1 MNIIYFSP
9 HPNLYLNIA
18 SGPGTHMREI
28 MSGFEAAGHRVTPV
42 IMGGLDAPEG
52 SSINPEKATR
62 KQALKQLIP
71 EILWQTAKDFKLLQ
85 FDTHAYHT
93 LLEQAKA
100 NRPDFIYERG
110 YYLMTA
116 GARVA
121 KKLSI
126 PLILEL
132 NAPYCEERVAME
144 GPSLLGN
151 RALQRE
157 SFQINTAQRIVVVSS
172 ALRDYFATTYANS
185 RPKIIITPNAIRHD
199 FHPPVQGEIQHLR
212 AQLQLENALVVGFVG
227 SIFPY
232 HGVDRLIRA
241 FQQVANEHHHAR
253 LLIVGDGQILPDLR
267 ALAVELGL
275 ENLVIFTGK
284 VSPLAVYTHIAL
296 MDVCVVPD
304 AGWYMSP
311 IKAFEYGIMGKAIV
325 AADTVPMRDV
335 MAHEKHG
342 LLVNSSES
350 ALREGLLRLSADG
363 ELRGELAANFQ
374 LKVAREH
381 TWRAMAERILA
392 EVEEITSKNTASTPN
407 IHIFN
412 EKNKSA

>member
-9 HPNLYLNIA
+9 HPNLFLNIA

-28 MSGFEAAGHRVTPV
+28 IGGFEAAGHRVTPV
-42 IMGGLDAPEG
+42 IMGGINAPDV
-52 SSINPEKATR
+52 SLTKPEKATR
-62 KQALKQLIP
+62 KQALKQFIP
-71 EILWQTAKDFKLLQ
+71 KILWQTAKDFKLLQ
-85 FDTHAYHT
+85 FDKHAYQT

-100 NRPDFIYERG
+100 SRPDFIYERG

-121 KKLSI
+121 KKLGI

-151 RALQRE
+151 RALQHE
-157 SFQINTAQRIVVVSS
+157 AIQINTAKNIVVVSS
-172 ALRDYFATTYANS
+172 ALRDHFATVYAES
-185 RPKIIITPNAIRHD
+185 RPKIIITPNAVRHD
-199 FHPPVQGEIQHLR
+199 FHPPDQGEIQHLR
-212 AQLQLENALVVGFVG
+212 NQLKLENALVVGFVG

-232 HGVDRLIRA
+232 HGVDRLVRA
-241 FQQVANEHHHAR
+241 FKPVANEHHQAR
-253 LLIVGDGQILPDLR
+253 LLIVGDGQILPELR
-267 ALAVELGL
+267 ALASELGL
-275 ENLVIFTGK
+275 ENKVIFTGK
-284 VSPLAVYTHIAL
+284 VSPAAVFTHIAL
-296 MDVCVVPD
+296 MDICVVPD

-311 IKAFEYGIMGKAIV
+311 IKAFEYGIMGKAIL
-325 AADTVPMRDV
+325 AADTAPMRDV
-335 MAHEKHG
+335 MANERHG
-342 LLVNSSES
+342 LLVKSSEL

-381 TWRAMAERILA
+381 TWMAMAERILA
-392 EVEEITSKNTASTPN
+392 EVEEITSKNTASTSN

-412 EKNKSA
+412 EKSKSA